1 MKDSTFL
8 INNNIDVNSS
18 LELLGDMDTFNE
30 IITEFVNTFEGKIN
44 DLKNCLDKHDMAN
57 YAIAVHSLKSD
68 AKYVGMK
75 ELADKAYD
83 HELKSKEGDEGY
95 VLSHINDLLQ
105 TALRY
110 DNVAKDYL
118 GMSDSKLYE
127 MPTDEVVEAQRALLI
142 ADDSSI
148 IRNIAQKMLGDKY
161 KILQAQDGEE
171 AIKLADSN
179 LGVLEGLLLDLN
191 MPNVDGF
198 QVLAHFKD
206 NDLFAKIPVVII
218 TGDDSKE
225 TIMKAFDYPIVDVLA
240 KPFNEQDVNRVL
252 DSMKLKKID

>member
-1 MKDSTFL
+1 MKDVNLLTS
-8 INNNIDVNSS
+8 NGVNIEKS
-18 LELLGDMDTFNE
+18 LELFGDMETYN
-30 IITEFVNTFEGKIN
+30 NTLNDFLSEVEGKLAKIK
-44 DLKNCLDKHDMAN
+44 LFKEQADMAN
-57 YAIAVHSLKSD
+57 YAILVHSLKSD

-75 ELADKAYD
+75 ELADKAYN
-83 HELKSKEGDEGY
+83 HELKSKEGDEAY

-110 DNVAKDYL
+110 DNIAKEYL
-118 GMSDSKLYE
+118 GMSDNKFYE
-127 MPTDEVVEAQRALLI
+127 MPTDEVVEAQKALLI

-148 IRNIAQKMLGDKY
+148 IRNIAQKMLGDKF
-161 KILQAQDGEE
+161 KVLEAQDGEE
-171 AIKLADSN
+171 AIKLADAN